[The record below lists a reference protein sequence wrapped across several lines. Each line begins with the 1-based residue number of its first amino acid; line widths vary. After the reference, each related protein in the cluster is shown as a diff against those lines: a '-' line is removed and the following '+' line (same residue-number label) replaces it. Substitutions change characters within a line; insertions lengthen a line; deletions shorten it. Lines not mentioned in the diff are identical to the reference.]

1 MKCTDCKSPTP
12 GPDWR
17 RCPECAMDR
26 LHVIVGGRIKPRTGS
41 RLRRYVKGDAVL
53 VRTEPLVESFVPGK
67 IARNAE
73 GERYVVEL
81 DGGGRAYVNITD
93 LREPS

>member
-1 MKCTDCKSPTP
+1 MRCTDCRSPTP

-17 RCPECAMDR
+17 RCPDCAMDR

-41 RLRRYVKGDAVL
+41 RLRRYVKGDRVL
-53 VRTEPLVESFVPGK
+53 VRADATEVFSPGK

-81 DGGGRAYVNITD
+81 DGGGRVYVNITE